1 MENNEKS
8 LVKLIARLSPWLAPL
23 PSGYFVAR
31 ASISHLDLPLIIGIS
46 IGIIIEFL
54 GISSV
59 HTWLWLAD
67 WNSNKR
73 KSDPEAPTEVA
84 VFLGAIYLCAT
95 VGLTVVLEVVPAL
108 STYSPILFPALAIVG
123 AINLV
128 LISQQEHRELVVKN
142 ERLVRQAQ
150 RMNRTTKQ
158 QHTGVNAHN
167 RLMSTLTEGYSL
179 DTVIPVKDRTKSD
192 LLDMLVDTLLDNPNV
207 SISELARQ
215 IGRSRQT
222 TYKYLEELHNS
233 GRIPKNGNQPSIQD
247 LDE

>member
-46 IGIIIEFL
+46 VGIIIEFL

-73 KSDPEAPTEVA
+73 KSDPDAPTSLA
-84 VFLGAIYLCAT
+84 AFLGVIYFCAT
-95 VGLTVVLEVVPAL
+95 VGLTVVLEVRPAL
-108 STYSPILFPALAIVG
+108 STYAPVIFPALAIVG
-123 AINLV
+123 AVNLV
-128 LISQQEHRELVVKN
+128 LISQQEHRERVVTN
-142 ERLVRQAQ
+142 ERQVRQSQ
-150 RMNRTTKQ
+150 RVNRTTIQ
-158 QHTGVNAHN
+158 PHTGVNTHN
-167 RLMSTLTEGYSL
+167 PLMSTLTDGYSL
-179 DTVIPVKDRTKSD
+179 DTVNPVKEKTKSEI
-192 LLDMLVDTLLDNPNV
+192 LDMLVYTLLDNPNV

-222 TYKYLEELHNS
+222 TYKYLEELHSS
-233 GRIPKNGNQPSIQD
+233 GRIPKNGNRPSIQD
-247 LDE
+247 LEE